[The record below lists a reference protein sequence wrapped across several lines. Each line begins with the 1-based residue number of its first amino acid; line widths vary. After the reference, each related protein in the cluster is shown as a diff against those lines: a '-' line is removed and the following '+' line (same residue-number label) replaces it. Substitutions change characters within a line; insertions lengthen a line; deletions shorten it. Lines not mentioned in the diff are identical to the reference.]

1 MRHLRARRLSEAA
14 KALRAGAPDILQ
26 VALDAGY
33 SSHEAFTRRFCKQ
46 FGMTPDAYRARRS
59 RRPVKLTE
67 AFPMHTVSKHQLEPP
82 RFERRER
89 IYFVGLEERHAM
101 ATGLNVLGQWQRFT
115 PFMEDIPGRMDA
127 AVYGVTLA
135 FDPRD
140 GGFTYLCAVEVEG
153 GETPPPGLK
162 AVVIP
167 PQLYAVFR
175 HRGHASAIGETNAA
189 IWHGWLPNSGFKQS
203 EALSGFERYD
213 AAFDPATGEGG
224 FEIWL
229 PLAQ

>member
-33 SSHEAFTRRFCKQ
+33 ASHEAFTRRFCKQ